1 MAGVIRNLSNVRN
14 PVAGAVII
22 MVTMALSSI
31 IIVGIIALSFGS
43 AIDEGTKVALVG
55 LISTGGSLLFGGFM
69 LLARGAGS
77 VTNSVYYPVKAD
89 DFGIPKI

>member
-31 IIVGIIALSFGS
+31 IIVGIIALAFGS
-43 AIDEGTKVALVG
+43 VDADTKLALVG